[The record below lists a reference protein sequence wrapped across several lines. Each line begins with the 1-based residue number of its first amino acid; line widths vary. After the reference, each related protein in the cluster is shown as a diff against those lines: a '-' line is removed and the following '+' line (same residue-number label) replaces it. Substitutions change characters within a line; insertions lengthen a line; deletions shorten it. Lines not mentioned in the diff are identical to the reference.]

1 MNNNEYYSGCT
12 ISSYQC
18 NCFSKLTEEEIAI
31 LESKSVNVK
40 YKKGETILKQGSF
53 ASHVMFIDKG
63 LAKVFIESAGN
74 LLVLKIVPSGNLVG
88 LTSLNEDNTTFHY
101 SAMAYVDSE
110 IKQIDIQY
118 FRQLLTQNAS
128 FAKEV
133 INVLNLNSI
142 QINSRFFCLT
152 YKQSYGRMADILLCL
167 SERVFKAPDFDLP
180 LNRKEIAE
188 LSGMSTE
195 TVVRLLKKFK
205 EEKLI
210 ETENKRLRI
219 IDFDRL
225 RMISQHG

>member
-1 MNNNEYYSGCT
+1 MDNNQYYSGCT

-18 NCFSKLTEEEIAI
+18 HCFTKLSEEEKDI
-31 LESKSVNVK
+31 LETKSVNVR

-53 ASHVMFIDKG
+53 ASHIMYIVSG
-63 LAKVFIESAGN
+63 LAKIFIEGQGN

-88 LTSLNEDNTTFHY
+88 LTSLNEGNNTFQY
-101 SAMAYVDSE
+101 SAMAYVDTE

-118 FRQLLTQNAS
+118 FRQLLAQNAA

-133 INVLNLNSI
+133 INILNMNSI

-167 SERVFKAPDFDLP
+167 AERIFKNHEFELP

-210 ETENKRLRI
+210 ETSNKYLKI